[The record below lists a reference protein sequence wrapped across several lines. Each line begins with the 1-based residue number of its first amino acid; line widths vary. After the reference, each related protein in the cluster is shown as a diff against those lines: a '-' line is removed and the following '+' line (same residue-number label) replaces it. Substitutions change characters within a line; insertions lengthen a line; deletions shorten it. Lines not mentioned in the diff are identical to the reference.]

1 MASLQERLLP
11 YANGNAN
18 MARTYDMESEFES
31 GSISDRMEKKKKDLA
46 LNDGPSTPIKL
57 YTDVNQPDGRFLP
70 DSGAGRIKNIRLKK
84 KKV

>member
-1 MASLQERLLP
+1 MANYNTIDMDGFMSGNSFER
-11 YANGNAN
+11 
-18 MARTYDMESEFES
+18 
-31 GSISDRMEKKKKDLA
+31 KKKREKDLA
-46 LNDGPSTPIKL
+46 LNDGPSNPIKL

>member
-1 MASLQERLLP
+1 MAYTIDEDGFMSGDSFERK
-11 YANGNAN
+11 
-18 MARTYDMESEFES
+18 
-31 GSISDRMEKKKKDLA
+31 EKRKKDLA

-57 YTDVNQPDGRFLP
+57 YTDVPVDGGRYLP

>member
-31 GSISDRMEKKKKDLA
+31 RSISDRMEKKKRDLA

>member
-1 MASLQERLLP
+1 MAI
-11 YANGNAN
+11 
-18 MARTYDMESEFES
+18 TYSED
-31 GSISDRMEKKKKDLA
+31 GKKKVRKGNKKAIA

>member
-1 MASLQERLLP
+1 MAI
-11 YANGNAN
+11 
-18 MARTYDMESEFES
+18 TYSED
-31 GSISDRMEKKKKDLA
+31 GKKKVRKGNKKAIA

-57 YTDVNQPDGRFLP
+57 YTDVNQPSGRFLP

>member
-1 MASLQERLLP
+1 MAI
-11 YANGNAN
+11 
-18 MARTYDMESEFES
+18 TYSED
-31 GSISDRMEKKKKDLA
+31 GKKKVRKGNKKAIA

-57 YTDVNQPDGRFLP
+57 YTDVNQPHGRFLP

>member
-1 MASLQERLLP
+1 LP
-11 YANGNAN
+11 YANGSAN
-18 MARTYDMESEFES
+18 MANYNTVDEDGFMSGNSFE
-31 GSISDRMEKKKKDLA
+31 RKEKRKKDLA

>member
-1 MASLQERLLP
+1 
-11 YANGNAN
+11 

-57 YTDVNQPDGRFLP
+57 YTDVNQPDGKFLP
-70 DSGAGRIKNIRLKK
+70 DSGACRIKNIRLKK

>member
-1 MASLQERLLP
+1 MAI
-11 YANGNAN
+11 
-18 MARTYDMESEFES
+18 TYSED
-31 GSISDRMEKKKKDLA
+31 GKKKVRKGNKKAIA
-46 LNDGPSTPIKL
+46 LNDGPRTPIKL

>member
-1 MASLQERLLP
+1 
-11 YANGNAN
+11 
-18 MARTYDMESEFES
+18 MARTYDMDRTES
-31 GSISDRMEKKKKDLA
+31 GSISDRQEKKKRELA

-70 DSGAGRIKNIRLKK
+70 DSGAGRVKNIRLKK